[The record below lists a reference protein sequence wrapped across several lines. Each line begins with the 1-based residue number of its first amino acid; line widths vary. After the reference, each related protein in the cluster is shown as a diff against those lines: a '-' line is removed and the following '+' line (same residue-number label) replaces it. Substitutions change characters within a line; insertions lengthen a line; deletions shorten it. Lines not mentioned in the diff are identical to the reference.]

1 MMVKALSDIQQT
13 SCREV
18 QLWVFEENNHARK
31 FYEKMGFKNSQQK
44 QQCYDNAIELKYVKV
59 F

>member
-1 MMVKALSDIQQT
+1 MIVKALSDIQQT
-13 SCREV
+13 SCRGV

-31 FYEKMGFKNSQQK
+31 FYKKMGFKNSQQK